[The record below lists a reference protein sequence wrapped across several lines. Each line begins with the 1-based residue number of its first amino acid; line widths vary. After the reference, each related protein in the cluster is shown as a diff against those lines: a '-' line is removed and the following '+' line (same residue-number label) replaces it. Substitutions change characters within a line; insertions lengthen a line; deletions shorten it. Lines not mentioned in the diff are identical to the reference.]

1 MKKFF
6 SKFAYAILPFA
17 IFILSLLLSFYGNQL
32 LTNNAAPNTMHYGTT
47 WPYTV
52 LDKYIPLLPG
62 FVYVYFLT
70 FPFSI
75 FIYFYLAAKNK
86 KKLYDIFLTLVIC
99 FLISG
104 IIYFFFQSRLIKPDY
119 TPHSITGD
127 ILVWTWNSTNPTNN
141 FPSQHCFM
149 AIAAFIACLD
159 CKEMNKG
166 VRISGYIIPTLI
178 VLSTVFT
185 KQHYAID
192 FLGSL
197 AIMVPVYLLVKFS
210 GFGKGAQ
217 NAFDKFY
224 ALFKKQKKA
233 EQKTKNEQQPQDEE
247 KHD

>member
-6 SKFAYAILPFA
+6 AKFAYSILPFA
-17 IFILSLLLSFYGNQL
+17 IFILCLLLSFYGNQL
-32 LTNNAAPNTMHYGTT
+32 LTNHADPGTMHYGTT
-47 WPYTV
+47 WPYTI

-62 FVYVYFLT
+62 FIYIYFLT

-75 FIYFYLAAKNK
+75 FIYFYLASKDK
-86 KKLYDIFLTLVIC
+86 KKLYDIFLTLCIC

-104 IIYFFFQSRLIKPDY
+104 VIYFFFQSRLIKPDY
-119 TPHSITGD
+119 TPKSFTGD
-127 ILVWTWNSTNPTNN
+127 LLVWTWNSTNPTNN

-159 CKEMNKG
+159 CKQMKKPI
-166 VRISGYIIPTLI
+166 RIIGYIVTSLI

-185 KQHYAID
+185 KQHYIVD
-192 FLGSL
+192 FFASL
-197 AIMVPVYLLVKFS
+197 AIMVPVYLLIKHS
-210 GFGKGAQ
+210 GFGASTA

-224 ALFKKQKKA
+224 ARFKKQNKA
-233 EQKTKNEQQPQDEE
+233 EKRETKPQEEQPE